1 MRYLRYAHEACRPLL
16 AEITRRVYQ
25 WIAGR
30 LPPPGWAGRRPL
42 RWRRLLVCSAV
53 VLTLV
58 LEAGML
64 WLLAELVDLCIS
76 LMELWAELAAKHL
89 EITLDRSS

>member
-1 MRYLRYAHEACRPLL
+1 MKYLRYAHEACRPLL
-16 AEITRRVYQ
+16 AEISRRVYQ

-30 LPPPGWAGRRPL
+30 LASPRFAGRRFL
-42 RWRRLLVCSAV
+42 RWRPLLLCSAV

-58 LEAGML
+58 AESVML
-64 WLLAELVDLCIS
+64 WLLAEMIDLCIS

-89 EITLDRSS
+89 EIVLDTTG